1 MYPVRDEEESMGT
14 ATAPSTTLSA
24 REALASDGGL
34 PRGAGDRPRPGYLMQ
49 TSFEIAG
56 RSRSAEV
63 PLSDA
68 LRVRQM
74 RRIAR
79 AFLSFHR
86 LPSMAFPVSLIVSE
100 LVTNVVTHSWGT
112 EATFT
117 LQHQDGL
124 LYVAV
129 GSNVAGTYSRREIDE
144 DAEHGRGLL
153 LVLMT
158 VSELDGAWG
167 ISDDR
172 KTIWCLLPAKAED
185 R

>member
-1 MYPVRDEEESMGT
+1 
-14 ATAPSTTLSA
+14 
-24 REALASDGGL
+24 
-34 PRGAGDRPRPGYLMQ
+34 
-49 TSFEIAG
+49 
-56 RSRSAEV
+56 
-63 PLSDA
+63 
-68 LRVRQM
+68 M

-86 LPSMAFPVSLIVSE
+86 LSSMAFPVSLIVSE

-129 GSNVAGTYSRREIDE
+129 GSNVAGTFSLREINE
-144 DAEHGRGLL
+144 DAENGRGLL

-158 VSELDGAWG
+158 VSELDGVWG
-167 ISDDR
+167 VSDDR
-172 KTIWCLLPAKAED
+172 KTVWCLLPAKAED
-185 R
+185 Q

>member
-1 MYPVRDEEESMGT
+1 
-14 ATAPSTTLSA
+14 
-24 REALASDGGL
+24 
-34 PRGAGDRPRPGYLMQ
+34 
-49 TSFEIAG
+49 
-56 RSRSAEV
+56 
-63 PLSDA
+63 
-68 LRVRQM
+68 M

-86 LPSMAFPVSLIVSE
+86 LSSMAFPVSLIVSE

-117 LQHQDGL
+117 LQNQDGL

-129 GSNVAGTYSRREIDE
+129 GSNVVGTYSRREINE

-158 VSELDGAWG
+158 VSELDGVWG
-167 ISDDR
+167 VSEDR
-172 KTIWCLLPAKAED
+172 KTVWCLLPAEEAAASSWSE
-185 R
+185 RSPTQGASARTAR